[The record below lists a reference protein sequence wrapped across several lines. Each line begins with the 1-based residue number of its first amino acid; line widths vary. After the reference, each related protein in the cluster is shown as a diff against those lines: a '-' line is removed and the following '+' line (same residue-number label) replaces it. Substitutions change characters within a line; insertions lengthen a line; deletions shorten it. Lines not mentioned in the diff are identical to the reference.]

1 MANNAADDYETLM
14 QFLYRA
20 PVGLVQISSSGAV
33 EMMNPMSSRLLMP
46 LSVHGDLDNLY
57 SVLDP
62 IAPQLRRMAQDFA
75 EPSGIVCEALRVGV
89 DVGAGPGAARQVLSL
104 SLLKLDAQRL
114 MLSLT
119 DVTLEVQR
127 EQEQLARKLQ
137 DAARVDLLT
146 GMPNR
151 AAVRERLQYL
161 IENQAG
167 GVHTQALLLLN
178 CDRFRQINDALGHD
192 GADQL
197 LCMMA
202 ERMRAT
208 LRQNS
213 RVLAPPALG
222 DMVARI
228 GADEFAVLLD
238 GVRSARDA
246 ETIALRLLDT
256 LHKPYSLPRQQISC
270 NVSMGLTVLEPQ
282 AKDPDALLQDAGIAM
297 KECKRAGGAR
307 PLLFEPAMRER
318 AQRRGTLEAELRQA
332 LARHE
337 LFPVY
342 QPVVGLRAAGGDGGI
357 DRCAG
362 VEALVRWRHPERG
375 IIAPGEFI
383 GIAEE
388 CGLIGELGETV
399 LFAACV
405 DFMRWQRELGKHA
418 PRLVAVNVSRAQLSN
433 EGLVGKVRAILQA
446 TGMPAHCL
454 QLEVTE
460 SLAAQDDAMQQ
471 ALHALKALGVK
482 LALDDFG
489 TGYSSLACLHLL
501 PVDTVK
507 LDRSFI
513 CQAESNSHHQVLI
526 EATVMVAHNL
536 GMRIVAEGVETE
548 AQSDAVRRLGCDKGQ
563 GYFYS
568 KPLNFDALSAWLR
581 DSALSV

>member
-1 MANNAADDYETLM
+1 MANEAADDYETLM

-20 PVGLVQISSSGAV
+20 PVGLVQMSAAGAV

-46 LSVHGDLDNLY
+46 LAPDGNLENLFA
-57 SVLDP
+57 VLEP
-62 IAPQLRRMAQDFA
+62 TAPQLRRMAQEFTGT
-75 EPSGIVCEALRVGV
+75 SGIVCEALRI
-89 DVGAGPGAARQVLSL
+89 DVGALAGTPARQVLSL
-104 SLLKLDAQRL
+104 SMLKLDAQRL
-114 MLSLT
+114 MLALT
-119 DVTLEVQR
+119 DATLEVQR

-137 DAARVDLLT
+137 DAARRDLLT

-161 IENQAG
+161 IANQPAAHG
-167 GVHTQALLLLN
+167 QALLFLN
-178 CDRFRQINDALGHD
+178 CDRFRQINEVLGHAS
-192 GADQL
+192 ADQL

-202 ERMRAT
+202 ERLRAT
-208 LRQNS
+208 LRQHS
-213 RVLAPPALG
+213 RPLAPPALG

-238 GVRSARDA
+238 GIRGAADA
-246 ETIALRLLDT
+246 EAIALRLLHA
-256 LHKPYSLPRQQISC
+256 LHLPYSLPRQQISC
-270 NVSMGLTVLEPQ
+270 NVSMGLTVVVPGMR
-282 AKDPDALLQDAGIAM
+282 DPDQLLQDAGIAM
-297 KECKRAGGAR
+297 NEAKRAGGAK
-307 PLLFEPAMRER
+307 PVLFEPGMRER
-318 AQRRGTLEAELRQA
+318 AERRSRLEAELRRA

-337 LFPVY
+337 LFPMY
-342 QPVVGLRAAGGDGGI
+342 QPVVGLQREDGI

-375 IIAPGEFI
+375 IVPPSEFI

-388 CGLIGELGETV
+388 CGLIGELGEYV

-405 DFMRWQRELGKHA
+405 DFMRWQRELGERA
-418 PRLVAVNVSRAQLSN
+418 PRLVAVNVSRAQLTQ
-433 EGLVGKVRAILQA
+433 EGLVGKIRAILQA
-446 TGMPAHCL
+446 TGMPPHCL

-471 ALHALKALGVK
+471 CLHELKKLGLT

-513 CQAESNSHHQVLI
+513 WQADASSHHQVLI

-536 GMRIVAEGVETE
+536 GMRIVAEGVETA
-548 AQSDAVRRLGCDKGQ
+548 AQAETVKRLGCDKGQ

-568 KPLNFDALSAWLR
+568 RPATAEALADWLR
-581 DSALSV
+581 EA